1 MTEPPAHLLVYAFP
15 PGATFEGGLVGALER
30 LESGGALRI
39 LGALFVQRDADSEE
53 IAAIDLRGRGAG
65 SAVGPLLGFR
75 LDPAERRKAT
85 KRALADD
92 SGGLPGATVRE
103 LAQTLAP
110 GAAVAAVLVEH
121 VWARAVDDAVQRSGG
136 AGVTNALVD
145 ARSLADATRVAARG
159 RAAGGARWRL
169 TLPRPRRPPTGRP
182 RGRRSSSSC

>member
-92 SGGLPGATVRE
+92 SGGLPGAMRE
-103 LAQTLAP
+103 SRRPSRRARRWRPCSSSTSGRAP
-110 GAAVAAVLVEH
+110 
-121 VWARAVDDAVQRSGG
+121 S
-136 AGVTNALVD
+136 TTPC
-145 ARSLADATRVAARG
+145 SG
-159 RAAGGARWRL
+159 RAAPA
-169 TLPRPRRPPTGRP
+169 
-182 RGRRSSSSC
+182 

>member
-1 MTEPPAHLLVYAFP
+1 MTGPAAQLLVYAFA

-39 LGALFVQRDADSEE
+39 LGAVFVQRDADSDE

-65 SAVGPLLGFR
+65 SAVGPALGFR

-85 KRALADD
+85 KRALSDD

-103 LAQTLAP
+103 LADSLAP

-121 VWARAVDDAVQRSGG
+121 VWAGALAEAAARSGG
-136 AGVTNALVD
+136 APVINALVD
-145 ARSLADATRVAARG
+145 AQSLADATPALLAAARQG
-159 RAAGGARWRL
+159 VPGG
-169 TLPRPRRPPTGRP
+169 G
-182 RGRRSSSSC
+182 

>member
-30 LESGGALRI
+30 LESGGTLRI
-39 LGALFVQRDADSEE
+39 LGALFVQRDMDSGEV
-53 IAAIDLRGRGAG
+53 AAIDLRGRGAG

-75 LDPAERRKAT
+75 LDPTERRRAT
-85 KRALADD
+85 ERALSDE

-110 GAAVAAVLVEH
+110 GAAVAAVLIEH
-121 VWARAVDDAVQRSGG
+121 VWASAVEDAAQRSGG

-145 ARSLADATRVAARG
+145 ARP
-159 RAAGGARWRL
+159 RAA
-169 TLPRPRRPPTGRP
+169 TSSRP
-182 RGRRSSSSC
+182 RGSARRGAPDGA